1 MLYSVL
7 DHLLMIYLQ
16 ATLLLPTEH
25 FSAHDKCTAAF
36 IKDHIVYYDETPK
49 GPTPLVTLSGLRGYI
64 ERGETLVFRSSLH
77 PSTKHFHDITVLST
91 RSNSFASLPP
101 LPNHLALSSPSPYPT
116 FTISAQTNS
125 VPLPPRAS
133 LSKPPLPP
141 RPQSRAN
148 APASVSRL
156 SNPFASLFG
165 HKQPPSPNPS
175 TASTASQTSPTSS
188 DAADHV
194 CEITAFAINRK
205 IVSKDIGREI
215 NRALRAEIKESLAG
229 LPTSVTDRVHEF
241 SSDFY
246 PLVKAS
252 KFSANKKPF
261 KTTET
266 GSPGFPGQSPAA
278 SSSSVLII
286 NPILESPED
295 LSERFQDFYASV
307 EEDLRGGST
316 PFLSRKRDDQ
326 PPGEEVVTQ
335 KIDSDAKIAE
345 IMETVERTICSL
357 FYDRSVGRF
366 QL

>member
-1 MLYSVL
+1 M
-7 DHLLMIYLQ
+7 
-16 ATLLLPTEH
+16 
-25 FSAHDKCTAAF
+25 
-36 IKDHIVYYDETPK
+36 
-49 GPTPLVTLSGLRGYI
+49 VTLSGLRGYM

-116 FTISAQTNS
+116 FTITAQTNS
-125 VPLPPRAS
+125 VPLPRARHCRSPRS
-133 LSKPPLPP
+133 PSPPKPCQ
-141 RPQSRAN
+141 R
-148 APASVSRL
+148 PASVSRL

-175 TASTASQTSPTSS
+175 TAPTTSQTSPTSS

-229 LPTSVTDRVHEF
+229 LPTVEVQREQEAVQDHGNGVAWVPGAVASRVF
-241 SSDFY
+241 VFGADNKSD
-246 PLVKAS
+246 
-252 KFSANKKPF
+252 
-261 KTTET
+261 T
-266 GSPGFPGQSPAA
+266 GVAGGFVGEISGFLR
-278 SSSSVLII
+278 VGRRG
-286 NPILESPED
+286 LE
-295 LSERFQDFYASV
+295 R
-307 EEDLRGGST
+307 RST